1 MSRFDHSLSAGLR
14 NLAEGAQVLIVD
26 VDGVLLNN
34 LPRLHH
40 ICEIRDGHIEY
51 KTEGADWEAY
61 EREAPKDTP
70 LPLCKMLRRLSMVY
84 ALIFLTARSESQFQV
99 STFIDAI
106 SPFIPGN
113 EDWYY
118 QFKDTSPQEEDAVE
132 YKRRIVKKIQAA
144 GLDVVAAIDD
154 SLENIN
160 MFKQEGICVLR
171 CHDTINEHSMEY

>member
-1 MSRFDHSLSAGLR
+1 MADFDHSLAAGLR
-14 NLAEGAQVLIVD
+14 NLRKDSQVLIVD

-40 ICEIRDGHIEY
+40 ICEIRDGRIEY
-51 KTEGADWEAY
+51 KTAGADWEAY
-61 EREAPKDTP
+61 EREAPEDEP
-70 LPLCKMLRRLSMVY
+70 LPLCRMLRRLSVVY
-84 ALIFLTARSESQFQV
+84 TLIFLTARPEDQFQI
-99 STFIDAI
+99 STFENAI
-106 SPFIPGN
+106 KPFIPGY

-118 QFKDTSPQEEDAVE
+118 QFKDTAPHEENSVD

-144 GLDVVAAIDD
+144 GLDIVAAIDD
-154 SLENIN
+154 SIKNIN